1 MKKYTLIVLTY
12 LFICING
19 FSQISTTL
27 NIIKPSST
35 ISEWANSP
43 TVTFIVNNPYD
54 IPQRVIIKAELKLA
68 DGTVVATKD
77 LSKATIFT
85 LTRGTRIFY
94 AQDVLPLEITM
105 FNGSYKS
112 TLERTGKLPSGT
124 YQLSVQLVE
133 PATLAGITPIQNKI
147 FNLSAPQL
155 PILITPAN
163 GAVLDARKSETA
175 IIFRWTPVTSIPA
188 NQLQFRIQVFEILT
202 NQQPMQALRANQPLL
217 DQNINGQTQY
227 IWRPQ
232 MSFSIDSIP
241 KKFIWSIQTLEGVT
255 GRPLLKE
262 GSGESRSEPKVFIIK
277 K

>member
-133 PATLAGITPIQNKI
+133 PATLTGITPIQNKI

>member
-1 MKKYTLIVLTY
+1 MTKYIFQTIIFSLLSLIGVA
-12 LFICING
+12 
-19 FSQISTTL
+19 QISTTL
-27 NIIKPSST
+27 SINKPSAT
-35 ISEWANSP
+35 LSEWANSP
-43 TVTFIVNNPYD
+43 TVTFVVNSPYD

-68 DGTVVATKD
+68 DGTIVATKD
-77 LSKATIFT
+77 LSKATVFT

-94 AQDVLPLEITM
+94 AQDVLPLEITL

-112 TLERTGKLPSGT
+112 TIERTGKLPSGT

-133 PATLAGITPIQNKI
+133 PATLFGITPFQNKI

-155 PILITPAN
+155 PILMLPVDGSILETKKA
-163 GAVLDARKSETA
+163 ETA
-175 IIFRWTPVTSIPA
+175 IIFRWTPVTSIPT
-188 NQLQFRIQVFEILT
+188 NQLQFRIQVFEILS

-217 DQNINGQTQY
+217 DSRISGQTQF

-241 KKFIWSIQTLEGVT
+241 RKFIWSIQTFEGIT

-262 GSGESRSEPKVFIIK
+262 GSGESRSEPKIFIIK
-277 K
+277 

>member
-77 LSKATIFT
+77 LSKATVFT

-94 AQDVLPLEITM
+94 AQDVLPLEITL

-155 PILITPAN
+155 PILIVPAN

-188 NQLQFRIQVFEILT
+188 NQLQFRIQVFEILP

-232 MSFSIDSIP
+232 ISFSIDSIP